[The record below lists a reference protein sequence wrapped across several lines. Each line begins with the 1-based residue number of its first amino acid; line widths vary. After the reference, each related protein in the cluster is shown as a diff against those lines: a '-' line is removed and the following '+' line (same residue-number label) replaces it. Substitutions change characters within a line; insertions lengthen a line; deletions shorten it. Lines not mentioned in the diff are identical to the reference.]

1 MTKRDWVVALLLA
14 AGALTIAACGS
25 GGGGDSAESAAE
37 QEEAQL
43 EFAQCMRDHGVEMED
58 PKPGQRGVV
67 LGVTKAKGS
76 GPGVKSTGIDPND
89 PATKKALAA
98 CKGKLGEMGQP
109 PSPEEQE
116 EFKEDALAFAQCMRE
131 NGIDMPDPQFDSEGH
146 VQMKIGG
153 PGGGPNPESPA
164 FQEAQETC
172 REKLPND
179 KGGPMLGAPPQ

>member
-1 MTKRDWVVALLLA
+1 MSKRDWAVALLLA
-14 AGALTIAACGS
+14 VSALTIAACGS
-25 GGGGDSAESAAE
+25 GGGGGGDSTESAAE

-43 EFAQCMRDHGVEMED
+43 EFTECMRGHGVEMED
-58 PKPGQRGVV
+58 PKPGQRGVIM
-67 LGVTKAKGS
+67 GISKDGE
-76 GPGVKSTGIDPND
+76 KSTGVNPED

-98 CKGKLGEMGQP
+98 CQSKLGELGQP

-131 NGIDMPDPQFDSEGH
+131 HGIEMPDPRFDSEGH

-164 FQEAQETC
+164 FQEAQEGC
-172 REKLPND
+172 QESLPNG
-179 KGGPMLGAPPQ
+179 KGPMFGAPPK